1 MTPKKILLL
10 LAVLMLFSCNTSTK
24 NNTTPKNVIL
34 LISDGT
40 GLSQISSAFYFKK
53 TPSNY
58 QRFQTIGLIKTSSSR
73 EDVTDSAAGATAF
86 AAGEKT
92 YNGAIGVADDSTM
105 VKNLVEIV

>member
-10 LAVLMLFSCNTSTK
+10 LTALMLFSCNNSTK

-40 GLSQISSAFYFKK
+40 GLSQISSAFYFKE

-58 QRFQTIGLIKTSSSR
+58 QRFQTIGLIKTSSQ
-73 EDVTDSAAGATAF
+73 
-86 AAGEKT
+86 EKMLRILLLELLHLQL
-92 YNGAIGVADDSTM
+92 GKKHTM
-105 VKNLVEIV
+105 GLLVLQMILPW